1 MPINYSLIV
10 RRTRPGSGASSKK
23 VCARAQAS
31 GACSL
36 ERMQELVAKR
46 CHSCDKFT
54 VRAVLD
60 TVAECLLRELL
71 DGKRVY
77 LGDLGTF
84 YSEITGSASDNP
96 DDCRPD
102 KGGAKLVFKW
112 RPSQSLRKAA
122 CGAEYK
128 YVGSRASQE
137 AARQQSNQELREEM
151 ERRKQKRE

>member
-1 MPINYSLIV
+1 MPIPFSICV
-10 RRTRPGSGASSKK
+10 KHARPGDPTSRRKAYAK
-23 VCARAQAS
+23 AQAS

-96 DDCRPD
+96 DDCRPG

-151 ERRKQKRE
+151 ERRQQKRE